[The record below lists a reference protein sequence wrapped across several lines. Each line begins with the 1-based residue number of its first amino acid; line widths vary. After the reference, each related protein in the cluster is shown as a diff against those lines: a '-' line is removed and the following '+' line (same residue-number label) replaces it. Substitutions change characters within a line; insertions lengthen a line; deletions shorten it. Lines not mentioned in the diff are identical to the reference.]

1 MKISGRKVFTLIVL
15 SAAVY
20 LYCACVFRIGSGEFA
35 LVRDR
40 ESGERL
46 VLGPGFD
53 FVWQGV
59 VPRRL
64 EVARYALRVSEFI
77 EARVAIPPLGELES
91 DHYAIRVPVNAVYEI
106 VPGSFRAVLSPAGR
120 EGHPGSIF
128 MKGFVE
134 KAFAASLG
142 TYLAQGYDRNA
153 VMRDRER
160 IAAEAAELVKSRA
173 AKTGISVIGL
183 ELSGPM
189 VLPEQRTYLQGLAFL
204 DDLREIEHNNKK
216 ELLVLQ
222 SQLEREKRRKK
233 EYLEKLSDVSKLV
246 KSNPDLLK
254 YIYIDRLGDD
264 VKVILTPEKS
274 GMPLGLSLDEEKTV
288 GKRKGEIDNLR

>member
-1 MKISGRKVFTLIVL
+1 MLLLL
-15 SAAVY
+15 SAAIY
-20 LYCACVFRIGSGEFA
+20 LYCTCVFRIAAGEFA

-46 VLGPGFD
+46 VLGPGFGL
-53 FVWQGV
+53 VWQGV

-64 EVARYALRVSEFI
+64 EVARYALRVPEFI
-77 EARVAIPPLGELES
+77 EARVAIPPLAELES

-106 VPGSFRAVLSPAGR
+106 VPGSFRAVSSTAGR

-128 MKGFVE
+128 MKDYVE

-142 TYLAQGYDRNA
+142 SYLAQGYDRNA

-160 IAAEAAELVKSRA
+160 IAAEVADLVKNRA
-173 AKTGISVIGL
+173 ARAGISVIGL

-204 DDLREIEHNNKK
+204 DDLRQIEHNNKK

-222 SQLEREKRRKK
+222 SQLEREKLRKK

-264 VKVILTPEKS
+264 VKVILAPEKS
-274 GMPLGLSLDEEKTV
+274 GMPFGLSLDEEETLE
-288 GKRKGEIDNLR
+288 KRKGEIDNLR